1 MELLNVVIPSSQV
14 EQLKR
19 DCEYYDFYAFF
30 VELGSPLISAVSF
43 TYRSPEEYERI
54 KILLDSYNCMEV

>member
-30 VELGSPLISAVSF
+30 AELGSPLISAVSF
-43 TYRSPEEYERI
+43 TYRSPEEYDYI
-54 KILLDSYNCMEV
+54 KALLDSYDYSEV